1 MRNSSGKEH
10 PVGLDARHRQ
20 VMGGSRGR
28 QRVELSGRD
37 TVWTPTE
44 DARKRERCWSRHLG
58 RSQKEVQSVSTS
70 QHEQRFGEG
79 GAKKRVAS
87 SGWGKVAAARAL
99 RGPSTAFLL

>member
-37 TVWTPTE
+37 TVWTLTE
-44 DARKRERCWSRHLG
+44 DARKRERC
-58 RSQKEVQSVSTS
+58 
-70 QHEQRFGEG
+70 HEAAYLKLTLFINVTLINLKIKIMLFGELLFVVLLLMC
-79 GAKKRVAS
+79 KNVKNS
-87 SGWGKVAAARAL
+87 FN
-99 RGPSTAFLL
+99 FL

>member
-44 DARKRERCWSRHLG
+44 DARKRERERVGIL
-58 RSQKEVQSVSTS
+58 KQSYFYLCIHS
-70 QHEQRFGEG
+70 FN
-79 GAKKRVAS
+79 KY
-87 SGWGKVAAARAL
+87 
-99 RGPSTAFLL
+99 FF